1 MIKNV
6 IMIVLDTL
14 QFNYLGCYG
23 NDWIKTPNM
32 DRLAGEGVLFE
43 NAYTEGS
50 PTIPTRRAMLTGR
63 YTLPFKGWGPLD
75 PGDTTV
81 ADICM
86 ANQCRSALYYDTAPM
101 HMYKYGY
108 QRGFDEVVFRRGQE
122 LDLGFYRKDNLYHLK
137 TGDFH
142 KPYFLKDES
151 GNPIKN
157 ADGGLV
163 ESEFSILAY
172 QELKSYLPR
181 RQYWVDD
188 DWQMIAKLVKRSIEY
203 FERYDPYKA
212 FLFWFDSSDPH
223 EPWDPP
229 SVYDPDMKCPY
240 DPDYEDKDI
249 ILPIMGSTENEEIYT
264 EEELHHIRMLYA
276 EKITTCDKWV
286 GKLLD
291 YIKSRG
297 LFDNTMIILTSD
309 HGQPLGNDHHG
320 HGIMRKCRPWPYEE
334 LVHIPFIIRAPGIET
349 GQRIK
354 PFVSTVDMAP
364 TMMDW
369 MDINDPIRMEDM
381 QGESLLP
388 LMRGEVDKVRDYAIV
403 GYHGFSWGLITED
416 WSYIHWLHQDRLD
429 FKDDDKS
436 LAATDVMLEF
446 YDTSASMSNAAAIE
460 KREDLKTRRRLRA
473 LEENEEIWTCT
484 PGSTAEFPD
493 TDELY
498 NRKEDPWQLNNILEH
513 NPEKGLE
520 MLKKLR
526 EIMLELKAS

>member
-6 IMIVLDTL
+6 VMIVLDTL

-23 NDWIKTPNM
+23 NDWIKSPNI
-32 DRLAGEGVLFE
+32 DRLAAEGILFE
-43 NAYTEGS
+43 NAYAEGS

-75 PGDTTV
+75 SDDTTV

-86 ANQCRSALYYDTAPM
+86 ANHCRSAFYFDTAPM

-122 LDLGFYRKDNLYHLK
+122 LDLGFYKNDPLYHLK
-137 TGDFH
+137 VEDFH
-142 KPYFLKDES
+142 KPYYIKDEN
-151 GNPIKN
+151 GNPAKN
-157 ADGGLV
+157 ADGTLV
-163 ESEFSILAY
+163 QSEFSMISE
-172 QELKSYLPR
+172 QELMSYLPR
-181 RQYWVDD
+181 RQYWMDD
-188 DWQMIAKLVKRSIEY
+188 GYQMIAKLVKRSMEY
-203 FERYDPYKA
+203 FDRYDPYKR
-212 FLFWFDSSDPH
+212 FLFWFDSFDPH

-229 SVYDPDMKCPY
+229 SVYNLDMKCPY
-240 DPDYEDKDI
+240 NPDYKGKDI

-276 EKITTCDKWV
+276 EKVSTCDKWV

-291 YIKSRG
+291 HIKSKG
-297 LFDNTMIILTSD
+297 LYDNTMIILTTD
-309 HGQPLGNDHHG
+309 HGQPLGNGKHG

-334 LVHIPFIIRAPGIET
+334 LVHIPFIIRAPGIEG

-369 MDINDPIRMEDM
+369 MGINDPIRMKDM

-388 LMRGEVDKVRDYAIV
+388 LMRGEVDKIRDWAIV
-403 GYHGFSWGLITED
+403 GYHGFSWGLVTED
-416 WSYIHWLHQDRLD
+416 WSFIHWLHQDRLE
-429 FKDDDKS
+429 FNESDKS
-436 LAATDVMLEF
+436 LTVSDVMLEF
-446 YDTSASMSNAAAIE
+446 YDASASMSNAAAIE
-460 KREDLKTRRRLRA
+460 QFEGLRDRKKLRE
-473 LEENEEIWTCT
+473 LEQKEEIWTCT
-484 PGSTAEFPD
+484 PGSTTEVPG

-498 NRKEDPWQLNNILEH
+498 NRNDDQWQQNNLLKK
-513 NPEKGLE
+513 NPDKGLE

-526 EIMLELKAS
+526 EIMLGLRVG